1 MSSATETTVH
11 ATTQSSAPI
20 VDFGVRYAPT
30 TVSEGTIAADAIL
43 AHMHPTGGVSGPGLS
58 QSLEDLGVK
67 FVRIQWVDFSN
78 FVHCRVLPISHF
90 YKLLRSSRPGVTI
103 VKVVLGLVF
112 LTMAEGFGA
121 TGEYLLVLDLA
132 TVRVCGYAPG
142 HAAVFGYFQEKYPLG
157 GRLDVPLC
165 PRTNLKRIVKYVAEE
180 LKTEFLV
187 GFETEFILLTTTRP
201 SIQAPNNHGW
211 SKTAAF
217 ASGTSELKVLEEI
230 ADALATSGIELQMFH
245 SEAAPGQYEVVTG
258 PLTPLEA
265 ADALVHT
272 RETIYNIASKH
283 GMRATLAPRL
293 YADSCGTGAHAHISV
308 HSTTGPSPPS
318 EHHPS
323 TLTTHESRFLAGL
336 MRHLPSV
343 IAFTL
348 PLPQS
353 YARMKDGIWAGGT
366 WACWGDEHKDVPVR
380 LTNAHSP
387 QTRNFEVKT
396 IDGTANPY
404 LVLAG
409 LISAGLI
416 GIRDQL
422 ELTVEGCGE
431 SSGAGLSETERA
443 EKGIIRRL
451 PLDVESARRYLLEDE
466 KIGEVIGEEVVRKYV
481 AVNKILGRL
490 IVQQGT
496 ESEDEAVVRLV
507 ETY

>member
-1 MSSATETTVH
+1 MSSPTETIMH
-11 ATTQSSAPI
+11 ATTQSSPL
-20 VDFGVRYAPT
+20 VDFGITYAPT
-30 TVSEGTIAADAIL
+30 TVSPRTLAEDGIL
-43 AHMHPTGGVSGPGLS
+43 AHTHPTGSVSRPRLS

-90 YKLLRSSRPGVTI
+90 CKLLRSSRPGVTI

-293 YADSCGTGAHAHISV
+293 YADSFYGPLLCYQPSSIRAATYNINLKNSNSLVFPPFPAQPQQMASCYSGGHRRLYCMQWLTKMRKYMKGLKAITGTVGWI
-308 HSTTGPSPPS
+308 
-318 EHHPS
+318 
-323 TLTTHESRFLAGL
+323 
-336 MRHLPSV
+336 
-343 IAFTL
+343 
-348 PLPQS
+348 
-353 YARMKDGIWAGGT
+353 
-366 WACWGDEHKDVPVR
+366 
-380 LTNAHSP
+380 
-387 QTRNFEVKT
+387 
-396 IDGTANPY
+396 
-404 LVLAG
+404 
-409 LISAGLI
+409 LI
-416 GIRDQL
+416 GNGNG
-422 ELTVEGCGE
+422 TVWKGREGK
-431 SSGAGLSETERA
+431 R
-443 EKGIIRRL
+443 
-451 PLDVESARRYLLEDE
+451 
-466 KIGEVIGEEVVRKYV
+466 
-481 AVNKILGRL
+481 
-490 IVQQGT
+490 
-496 ESEDEAVVRLV
+496 
-507 ETY
+507 